1 MKILMINS
9 EKSRGSI
16 LDHAYAYL
24 TEQFAAKN
32 IETETVWLTENDLH
46 GCVGCGKCWRQRK
59 CIFNDAVNEVIEK
72 AETFDGLIV
81 GVPVYYGEPSKQVIS
96 FMDRLFHASSDRFA
110 RKPAACIPVL
120 RSGRDQ
126 NAYHMMSDYFSLASM
141 PVITSIDHHAI
152 HVRDDSS
159 ELSEETVHVLDRLA
173 QDMSWLMLCIE
184 NAKKTGISEPELPV
198 ERTLDFLR

>member
-16 LDHAYAYL
+16 LDQALAYL
-24 TEQFAAKN
+24 SEQFDEKK
-32 IETETVWLTENDLH
+32 IETETLWLGESDLH
-46 GCVGCGKCWRQRK
+46 GCVGCGKCWRQKK
-59 CIFNDAVNEVIEK
+59 CIFNDAVNEVIGK

-81 GVPVYYGEPSKQVIS
+81 GAPVYYGEPSKQVIS

-126 NAYHMMSDYFSLASM
+126 NAYHMMCDYFSLASM
-141 PVITSIDHHAI
+141 PVVTSIDHHAV
-152 HVRDDSS
+152 HVKEDSS
-159 ELSEETVHVLDRLA
+159 ELADGDIPALKRLA
-173 QDMSWLMLCIE
+173 EDMSWLMLCIE